1 LSLCSRTLLKYKAED
16 KSTLVLF
23 SERKEIMVIE
33 SIGSVLKKKGHE
45 ISSVAPGA
53 TVHEAIALMAA
64 KNVGA
69 VLVISEG
76 NLAGIISI
84 RDFGRKVV
92 LEGKSARDV
101 RVQEIMTSSLITVTP
116 ETTVLEAMA
125 LMTRHHIR
133 HLPVLEQGKLD
144 GIVSMA
150 DLVSE
155 VVSGQAFAIDQLQR
169 YISQA

>member
-1 LSLCSRTLLKYKAED
+1 
-16 KSTLVLF
+16 
-23 SERKEIMVIE
+23 MVIE
-33 SIGSVLKKKGHE
+33 SIGSVLKKKGNE

-53 TVHEAIALMAA
+53 TVHDAIARMAA

-69 VLVISEG
+69 ILVISEG
-76 NLAGIISI
+76 TLAGIISI

-101 RVQEIMTSSLITVTP
+101 LVHEIMTTSLITVTP
-116 ETTVLEAMA
+116 ETTVLDAMA

-144 GIVSMA
+144 GMVSMA

>member
-1 LSLCSRTLLKYKAED
+1 MA
-16 KSTLVLF
+16 V
-23 SERKEIMVIE
+23 E
-33 SIGSVLKKKGHE
+33 SIASVLKKKGHE
-45 ISSVAPGA
+45 IYSVVPDA
-53 TVHEAIALMAA
+53 TFHEALAIMAA
-64 KNVGA
+64 KNLAA
-69 VLVISEG
+69 VLVMSEG
-76 NLAGIISI
+76 RLLGIVSA

-101 RVQEIMTSSLITVTP
+101 RVQEIMTTSLITVTP
-116 ETTVLEAMA
+116 ETTVFEAMA

-133 HLPVLEQGKLD
+133 HLPVLDQGKLD

>member
-1 LSLCSRTLLKYKAED
+1 M
-16 KSTLVLF
+16 LVLI
-23 SERKEIMVIE
+23 SERKEIMVVE

-53 TVHEAIALMAA
+53 TVHDAIAVMAA

-76 NLAGIISI
+76 TLAGIISI

-101 RVQEIMTSSLITVTP
+101 RVQEIMTTSLITVTP

-133 HLPVLEQGKLD
+133 HLPVLNQGKLD
-144 GIVSMA
+144 GVVSMA

-169 YISQA
+169 YISQV

>member
-1 LSLCSRTLLKYKAED
+1 LLKYKAED

-64 KNVGA
+64 KDVGA

-76 NLAGIISI
+76 TLVGIISI

>member
-1 LSLCSRTLLKYKAED
+1 MA
-16 KSTLVLF
+16 V
-23 SERKEIMVIE
+23 E
-33 SIGSVLKKKGHE
+33 SIASVLKKKGHE
-45 ISSVAPGA
+45 IYSVAPDA
-53 TVHEAIALMAA
+53 TVHEALAIMAA
-64 KNVGA
+64 KNLAA
-69 VLVISEG
+69 VLVMSEG
-76 NLAGIISI
+76 RLLGIVSA

-101 RVQEIMTSSLITVTP
+101 RVQEIMTTSLITVTP
-116 ETTVLEAMA
+116 ETTVFEAMA

-133 HLPVLEQGKLD
+133 HLPVLDQGKLD